1 MSTLKANWIHRDPGH
16 RRVHPRLAA
25 ALLMILAGACGN
37 TWTGS
42 IGAILAKNNQNGRV
56 FVREVPPEM
65 GAAKA
70 GLYVDDELVAID
82 GKPVASMTGDDL
94 HKALSGKVGTRVRL
108 QIVRNGTTR
117 EVAVERGPL
126 AAPTPVPAE

>member
-1 MSTLKANWIHRDPGH
+1 MSIFNANWILRVPGH
-16 RRVHPRLAA
+16 RHVQSTAM
-25 ALLMILAGACGN
+25 ALMLWGFLVSACGT

-70 GLYVDDELVAID
+70 GLFVDDELVAID
-82 GKPVASMTGDDL
+82 GKPVASMASDDL
-94 HKALSGKVGTRVRL
+94 HRALSGKVGTRVRL
-108 QIVRNGTTR
+108 QILRNGESR
-117 EVAVERGPL
+117 EVVVERGPL
-126 AAPTPVPAE
+126 A